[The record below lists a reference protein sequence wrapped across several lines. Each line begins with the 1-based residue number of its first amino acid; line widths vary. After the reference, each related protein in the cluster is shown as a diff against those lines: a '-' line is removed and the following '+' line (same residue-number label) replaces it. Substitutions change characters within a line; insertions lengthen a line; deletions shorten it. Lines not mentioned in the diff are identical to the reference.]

1 MTLGVAMCILS
12 YLPLAFYWQPL
23 GVIVI
28 KLEGSYVDL
37 DMPKVLSSKK
47 LASLWHLMKGYHTN
61 YLVATVFLALAAF
74 ARTNMYLVLGRYLD
88 QVIGEGFVGS
98 DLILAALNFGAMIF
112 LQAISSFI
120 SNWMASFTA
129 ENTTRRLRD
138 YLFDHIQR
146 LSYAY
151 HAEAKTGDLLER
163 ATSDVD
169 TLRRFFADQAVGI
182 GRIFFIFVINLAA
195 IYSLSPRL
203 ALISIVI
210 IPIILVVSM
219 IFFNKLSKAYEAYQ
233 EQEAVLTTNLQ
244 ENLSGVRVV
253 KAFAR
258 QDYEIKKFDAN
269 NLEKFNRG
277 KKLNLMHSFFWPI
290 SDLISSAQQIFS
302 GYTAA
307 IMVLDG
313 GLTIGGFVTFNSLIA
328 WLIWPIRNLGRLIVD
343 TSRAFVSF
351 GRVSEILRASAE
363 DLLSFTYMPAE
374 GIQGEVVFKNVGFE
388 YEKDH
393 PVLKD
398 VSFKC
403 EPGQVVAL
411 LGSTG
416 SGKTSLVNLLPRF
429 YDVTKGSIL
438 LDGINLKEYSRS
450 YLRSQIGIVEQE
462 PFLFSDSIRDNI
474 TYGVQR
480 EVTQEEVE
488 QAAREAAIHDVIL
501 KFTNGYDT
509 LVGERGV
516 TLSGGQKQR
525 VAIARTLL
533 INPRILILDD
543 STSSVDMETEMQIRE
558 ALDKLMANRTTFV
571 IAHRIQSIMAADLIL
586 VFDKGEISQCGTH
599 EQLLAEPGMYRDIY
613 NIQTRIDSEL
623 QKEIDSVNVL

>member
-1 MTLGVAMCILS
+1 M
-12 YLPLAFYWQPL
+12 
-23 GVIVI
+23 
-28 KLEGSYVDL
+28 
-37 DMPKVLSSKK
+37 
-47 LASLWHLMKGYHTN
+47 
-61 YLVATVFLALAAF
+61 
-74 ARTNMYLVLGRYLD
+74 
-88 QVIGEGFVGS
+88 
-98 DLILAALNFGAMIF
+98 
-112 LQAISSFI
+112 
-120 SNWMASFTA
+120 
-129 ENTTRRLRD
+129 
-138 YLFDHIQR
+138 
-146 LSYAY
+146 SYAY
-151 HAEAKTGDLLER
+151 HAESKTGDLLER

-182 GRIFFIFVINLAA
+182 GRIVFIFIINLIA
-195 IYSLSPRL
+195 IYSISSRL
-203 ALISIVI
+203 ALISII
-210 IPIILVVSM
+210 IVPIILVVSM
-219 IFFNKLSKAYEAYQ
+219 VFFKKLSKAYESYQ
-233 EQEAVLTTNLQ
+233 EQEAILTTNLQ

-258 QDYEIKKFDAN
+258 QDYEIEKFDSN

-277 KKLNLMHSFFWPI
+277 RKLNLMHSFFWPI
-290 SDLISSAQQIFS
+290 SDLISAGQQIFS
-302 GYTAA
+302 NFTAA
-307 IMVLDG
+307 MMVINGTLS
-313 GLTIGGFVTFNSLIA
+313 IGNFVAFNSLLA

-351 GRVSEILRASAE
+351 GRVSEILKAPEE
-363 DLLSFTYMPAE
+363 DLLSCTYEPTE
-374 GIQGEVVFKNVGFE
+374 GILGKVEFKDVDFE
-388 YEKDH
+388 YEKEH
-393 PVLKD
+393 PVLRQ
-398 VSFKC
+398 VSFEC
-403 EPGQVVAL
+403 EAGQVVAL

-429 YDVTKGSIL
+429 YDVTGGSIL
-438 LDGINLKEYSRS
+438 LDGVNLKEYSRY

-474 TYGVQR
+474 TYGIHR

-501 KFTNGYDT
+501 TFTNGYDT

-525 VAIARTLL
+525 IAIARTLL

-558 ALDKLMANRTTFV
+558 ALDKLMQNRTTFI

-586 VFDKGEISQCGTH
+586 VFDKGQIAQCGTH

-623 QKEIDSVNVL
+623 QKEIDSVDVL

>member
-1 MTLGVAMCILS
+1 M
-12 YLPLAFYWQPL
+12 
-23 GVIVI
+23 I
-28 KLEGSYVDL
+28 KPEGSYVDL
-37 DMPKVLSSKK
+37 DMPKILSSKK

-61 YLVATVFLALAAF
+61 YLIATVFLALAAF

-98 DLILAALNFGAMIF
+98 QLILAALNFGAMIV
-112 LQAISSFI
+112 LQAISSFM

-129 ENTTRRLRD
+129 ENTPRRLRD

-182 GRIFFIFVINLAA
+182 GRIVFIFVINLAA

-203 ALISIVI
+203 ALISII
-210 IPIILVVSM
+210 IVPIILVVSM
-219 IFFNKLSKAYEAYQ
+219 VFFKRLSKAYESYQ

-258 QDYEIKKFDAN
+258 QEYEINKFELN
-269 NLEKFNRG
+269 NREKFNRG

-290 SDLISSAQQIFS
+290 SDLISAAQQIFS
-302 GYTAA
+302 SYTAA
-307 IMVLDG
+307 MMVLDG
-313 GLTIGGFVTFNSLIA
+313 VLTIGNFVTFNSLIG

-351 GRVSEILRASAE
+351 GRVSEILRAPEE
-363 DLLSFTYMPAE
+363 DLLSSTYEPAE
-374 GIQGEVVFKNVGFE
+374 GILGEVEFKNVDFE

-403 EPGQVVAL
+403 EAGQVVAL

-429 YDVTKGSIL
+429 YDVTNGAIM
-438 LDGINLKEYSRS
+438 LDGVNLKEYSRS

-474 TYGVQR
+474 TYGIHR

-501 KFTNGYDT
+501 TFTNGYDT

-558 ALDKLMANRTTFV
+558 ALDKLMANRTTFI

-586 VFDKGEISQCGTH
+586 VFDKGEIAQCGTH

>member
-1 MTLGVAMCILS
+1 M
-12 YLPLAFYWQPL
+12 
-23 GVIVI
+23 I
-28 KLEGSYVDL
+28 KPEGSYVDL
-37 DMPKVLSSKK
+37 DMPKILSSKK
-47 LASLWHLMKGYHTN
+47 LASLWYLMKGYHFN
-61 YLVATVFLALAAF
+61 YFVATVFLALAAF

-88 QVIGEGFVGS
+88 QVVGKGFSGNE
-98 DLILAALNFGAMIF
+98 LLLAASNFGAMIV
-112 LQAISSFI
+112 LQAISSFM

-151 HAEAKTGDLLER
+151 HAESKTGDLLER

-182 GRIFFIFVINLAA
+182 GRIVFIFVINLIA
-195 IYSLSPRL
+195 IYSISPRL

-210 IPIILVVSM
+210 VPIILVVSTV
-219 IFFNKLSKAYEAYQ
+219 FFKKLSKAYESYQ
-233 EQEAVLTTNLQ
+233 EQEAILTTNLQ

-258 QDYEIKKFDAN
+258 QDYEIEKFDSN

-277 KKLNLMHSFFWPI
+277 RKLNLMHSFFWPI
-290 SDLISSAQQIFS
+290 SDLISAGQQIFS
-302 GYTAA
+302 NFTAA
-307 IMVLDG
+307 MMVING
-313 GLTIGGFVTFNSLIA
+313 TLTIGNFVAFNSLLA

-351 GRVSEILRASAE
+351 GRVSEILKAPEE
-363 DLLSFTYMPAE
+363 DLLSCTYEPTE
-374 GIQGEVVFKNVGFE
+374 GILGKVEFKDVDFE
-388 YEKDH
+388 YEKEH
-393 PVLKD
+393 PVLKQ
-398 VSFKC
+398 VSFEC
-403 EPGQVVAL
+403 EAGQVVAL

-429 YDVTKGSIL
+429 YDVTGGSIL
-438 LDGINLKEYSRS
+438 LDGVNLKEYSRF

-474 TYGVQR
+474 TYGIHR

-488 QAAREAAIHDVIL
+488 QAASEAAIHDVIL
-501 KFTNGYDT
+501 TFTNGYDT

-525 VAIARTLL
+525 IAIARTLL

-558 ALDKLMANRTTFV
+558 ALDKLMQNRTTFI

-586 VFDKGEISQCGTH
+586 VFDKGQIAQCGTH

-623 QKEIDSVNVL
+623 QKEIDSVDVL

>member
-1 MTLGVAMCILS
+1 M
-12 YLPLAFYWQPL
+12 
-23 GVIVI
+23 I
-28 KLEGSYVDL
+28 KPEGSYVDL
-37 DMPKVLSSKK
+37 DMPKILSSKK

-61 YLVATVFLALAAF
+61 YLIATVFLALAAF

-98 DLILAALNFGAMIF
+98 QLILAALNFGAMIV
-112 LQAISSFI
+112 LQAFSSFM

-182 GRIFFIFVINLAA
+182 GRIVFIFVINLAA

-203 ALISIVI
+203 ALISII
-210 IPIILVVSM
+210 IVPIILVVSM
-219 IFFNKLSKAYEAYQ
+219 VFFKRLSKAYESYQ

-258 QDYEIKKFDAN
+258 QEYEINKFELN
-269 NLEKFNRG
+269 NREKFNRG

-290 SDLISSAQQIFS
+290 SDLISAAQQIFS
-302 GYTAA
+302 SYTAA
-307 IMVLDG
+307 MMVLDG
-313 GLTIGGFVTFNSLIA
+313 VLTIGNFVTFNSLIG

-351 GRVSEILRASAE
+351 GRVSEILRAPEE
-363 DLLSFTYMPAE
+363 DLLSSTYEPAE
-374 GIQGEVVFKNVGFE
+374 GILGEVEFKNVDFE

-403 EPGQVVAL
+403 EAGQVVAL

-429 YDVTKGSIL
+429 YDVTNGAIM
-438 LDGINLKEYSRS
+438 LDGVNLKEYSRS

-474 TYGVQR
+474 TYGIHR

-501 KFTNGYDT
+501 TFTNGYDT

-558 ALDKLMANRTTFV
+558 ALDKLMANRTTFI

-586 VFDKGEISQCGTH
+586 VFDKGEIAQCGTH

>member
-1 MTLGVAMCILS
+1 
-12 YLPLAFYWQPL
+12 
-23 GVIVI
+23 
-28 KLEGSYVDL
+28 
-37 DMPKVLSSKK
+37 MPKILSSKR
-47 LASLWHLMKGYHTN
+47 LASLWHLMKGYHFN
-61 YLVATVFLALAAF
+61 YLIATVFLALAAF

-88 QVIGEGFVGS
+88 QVIGEGFSGNE
-98 DLILAALNFGAMIF
+98 LLLAALNFGAMIV
-112 LQAISSFI
+112 LQAISSFM

-151 HAEAKTGDLLER
+151 HAESKTGDLLER

-182 GRIFFIFVINLAA
+182 GRIVFIFIINLIA
-195 IYSLSPRL
+195 IYSISPRL
-203 ALISIVI
+203 ALISII
-210 IPIILVVSM
+210 IVPIILVVSM
-219 IFFNKLSKAYEAYQ
+219 VFFKKLSKAYESYQ
-233 EQEAVLTTNLQ
+233 EQEAILTTNLQ

-258 QDYEIKKFDAN
+258 QDYEIEKFDAN

-277 KKLNLMHSFFWPI
+277 RKLNLMHSFFWPI
-290 SDLISSAQQIFS
+290 SDLISAGQQIFS
-302 GYTAA
+302 NFTAA
-307 IMVLDG
+307 MMVING
-313 GLTIGGFVTFNSLIA
+313 TLTLGNFVAFNSLLA

-351 GRVSEILRASAE
+351 GRVSEILKAPEE
-363 DLLSFTYMPAE
+363 DLLTCTYEPSE
-374 GIQGEVVFKNVGFE
+374 GILGQVEFKDVDFE

-393 PVLKD
+393 PVLKQ

-403 EPGQVVAL
+403 EAGQVVAL

-429 YDVTKGSIL
+429 YDVTGGSIL
-438 LDGINLKEYSRS
+438 LDGVNLKEYSRF

-474 TYGVQR
+474 TYGVHR

-501 KFTNGYDT
+501 TFTNGYDT

-525 VAIARTLL
+525 IAIARTLL

-558 ALDKLMANRTTFV
+558 ALDKLMKNRTTFI

-586 VFDKGEISQCGTH
+586 VFDKGQIAQCGTH
-599 EQLLAEPGMYRDIY
+599 ENLLAEPGMYRDIY
-613 NIQTRIDSEL
+613 TIQTRIDSEL
-623 QKEIDSVNVL
+623 QKEIDSVDIL